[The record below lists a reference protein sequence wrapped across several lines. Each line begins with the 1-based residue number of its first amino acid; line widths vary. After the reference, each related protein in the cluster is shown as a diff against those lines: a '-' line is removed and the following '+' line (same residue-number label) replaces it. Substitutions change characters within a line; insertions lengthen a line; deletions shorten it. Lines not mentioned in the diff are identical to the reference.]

1 MTDNLF
7 DVSPT
12 NDDTS
17 LRDELLNKWKDKPVD
32 EVLKAKV
39 DSDLY
44 IKTLERQKDE
54 MRQMYLQQSEEL
66 KAKAK
71 FEELIDRFEKAPKDL
86 QVASPPANEDQ
97 PKFNPDEYRKI
108 ASETFQEMER
118 ARVETDN
125 FRKVQN
131 KLQDKYGSNY
141 ANILKEH
148 QATLGLSDTD
158 VNSLAKKSPEAF
170 FRLMGLNEQPRETY
184 QAPPRSGQRSD
195 SFAPKGAPKRDW
207 NYYME
212 MKRTNPN
219 AFLDP
224 KIQVQMHNDAIELG
238 DAFG

>member
-1 MTDNLF
+1 MTENLF
-7 DVSPT
+7 DVLPT

-17 LRDELLNKWKDKPVD
+17 LRDELTSKWKDKPAD
-32 EVLKAKV
+32 EVLKAKI

-118 ARVETDN
+118 SKIESDN

-141 ANILKEH
+141 ANVLKD
-148 QATLGLSDTD
+148 QQTTLGLSDTD
-158 VNSLAKKSPEAF
+158 VNTLAKKSPEAF
-170 FRLMGLNEQPRETY
+170 FRMMGLNEQARESFQT
-184 QAPPRSGQRSD
+184 PPRGSQRND

-212 MKRTNPN
+212 MKKSNPKV
-219 AFLDP
+219 FLDP

-238 DAFG
+238 EAFG

>member
-1 MTDNLF
+1 MTENLF
-7 DVSPT
+7 DVNPT
-12 NDDTS
+12 NDDIN
-17 LRDELLNKWKDKPVD
+17 LRDELAAKWKDKPAD
-32 EVLKAKV
+32 EVLKAKIE
-39 DSDLY
+39 SDLY

-54 MRQMYLQQSEEL
+54 MRQMYLQQNEEL

-71 FEELIDRFEKAPKDL
+71 FEELIDRFEKAPRDL

-108 ASETFQEMER
+108 ASETYQELER
-118 ARVETDN
+118 SKIESDN

-141 ANILKEH
+141 ANILKD
-148 QATLGLSDTD
+148 QQTTLGLSDTD
-158 VNSLAKKSPEAF
+158 VNTLAKKSPEAF
-170 FRLMGLNEQPRETY
+170 FRMMGLNEQARETF
-184 QAPPRSGQRSD
+184 QTPVRGSQRND

-212 MKRTNPN
+212 MKKSNPN

-238 DAFG
+238 EAFG